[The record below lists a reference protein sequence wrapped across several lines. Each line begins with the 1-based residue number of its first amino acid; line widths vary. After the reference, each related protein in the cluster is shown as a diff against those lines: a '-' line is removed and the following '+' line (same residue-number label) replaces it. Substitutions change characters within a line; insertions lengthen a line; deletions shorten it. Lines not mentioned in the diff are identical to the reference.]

1 MQPSNA
7 QLIVYAISAVVFILV
22 ISFRMRR
29 MMRSTP
35 FNINLVW
42 IMPTIMLAMTIW
54 LMSRAEPQGAEWLW
68 AAGLFALGGVLGWMR
83 GRSIKMTVDPATFT
97 IMAQGS
103 ASAMIFL
110 VVLIVA
116 RYGLRYV
123 MSTEASVIGVR
134 PAMVDVLF
142 LVLALGLFGVR
153 SIEMGWRGYKLLQ
166 AAKAAPQP
174 AAAETTL

>member
-1 MQPSNA
+1 MQPSSA
-7 QLIVYAISAVVFILV
+7 QLIAYAVSAVLFIVL

-29 MMRSTP
+29 MMQSTP
-35 FNINLVW
+35 FNLNFVW

-54 LMSRAEPQGAEWLW
+54 LMTRAEPRGAEWLW
-68 AAGLFALGGVLGWMR
+68 AVGLFALGAILGWLR
-83 GRSIKMTVDPATFT
+83 GRSITMSVDPATHK

-110 VVLIVA
+110 VVLLVA

-123 MSTEASVIGVR
+123 MSVEATVIGVR
-134 PAMVDVLF
+134 PVMVDVLF

-153 SIEMGWRGYKLLQ
+153 SIEMGVRGYRLLRT
-166 AAKAAPQP
+166 AKAAPKGIAGEP
-174 AAAETTL
+174 L

>member
-1 MQPSNA
+1 MQPSNS
-7 QLIVYAISAVVFILV
+7 QLIVYAISAVAFVVL

-35 FNINLVW
+35 FNINFVW
-42 IMPTIMLAMTIW
+42 IMPTIMLALTIW
-54 LMSRAEPQGAEWLW
+54 LMARAEPRGAEWLW
-68 AAGLFALGGVLGWMR
+68 AVGLLIGGGVLGWMR
-83 GRSIKMTVDPATFT
+83 GRSITMTVDPATHR

-110 VVLIVA
+110 VVLLVA
-116 RYGLRYV
+116 RYGLRYA
-123 MSTEASVIGVR
+123 MSTEANVIGVR

-153 SIEMGWRGYKLLQ
+153 SVEMGVRGYRLLR
-166 AAKAAPQP
+166 AAKAAPP
-174 AAAETTL
+174 SALADVP

>member
-1 MQPSNA
+1 MHPSNA
-7 QLIVYAISAVVFILV
+7 KLIAYAVSALIFVLL

-29 MMRSTP
+29 MMQSTP

-42 IMPTIMLAMTIW
+42 IMPAIMLTLTVW
-54 LMSRAEPQGAEWLW
+54 LMTRAVPQGAEWLW
-68 AAGLFALGGVLGWMR
+68 AVGLFIVGGALGWMR
-83 GRSIKMTVDPATFT
+83 GRSIAMSVDPATHR

-110 VVLIVA
+110 VVLIVV
-116 RYGLRYV
+116 RYGLRFL
-123 MSTEASVIGVR
+123 MSTEANVIGVR

-153 SIEMGWRGYKLLQ
+153 SVEMGWRGYKLLQ
-166 AAKAAPQP
+166 AAKAAPPP
-174 AAAETTL
+174 ALADVP